1 MSKHPELHLWLRPA
15 QGEPLTIR
23 TRTFDSQEDALAK
36 LGAAIEHGYPVTCEL
51 SGPDDAPG
59 AVVLINPAAVAA
71 LKVWPE
77 PAGETDDGNYL

>member
-1 MSKHPELHLWLRPA
+1 MSKYPELHLWLRPA

-23 TRTFDSQEDALAK
+23 TRTFGSADEALAK
-36 LGAAIEHGYPVTCEL
+36 LSGAIEHGYTVRCEL

-59 AVVLINPAAVAA
+59 AVALINPAAVTA

-77 PAGETDDGNYL
+77 PVGETDDGNYL